1 MLVDIACLI
10 TKLSLLLYSSFATTV
25 AKSHKDEIDVNFE
38 VDDVVFDVCVEQ
50 SMLVVTELHLT
61 VCRELPIFSIDE
73 VRWCEKQKI
82 VPCAKVDV
90 SSIGVTVVDM
100 TSLDGKVAMLEVTEL
115 VIWFADV
122 ISNVK
127 YFVALSSI
135 LMGNKGMGSFPNES
149 GNKN

>member
-1 MLVDIACLI
+1 M
-10 TKLSLLLYSSFATTV
+10 
-25 AKSHKDEIDVNFE
+25 
-38 VDDVVFDVCVEQ
+38 
-50 SMLVVTELHLT
+50 
-61 VCRELPIFSIDE
+61 
-73 VRWCEKQKI
+73 
-82 VPCAKVDV
+82 